1 MNPIPFK
8 NPRRKNSVVSIAW
21 TLAATFGL
29 LLASPVSSSAQELFV
44 LSTESGLELYQ
55 VGNLIEP
62 DLLINTYHSAIP
74 SKIQAGT
81 FSLQPIS
88 VHGKFWKPLLVHS
101 GLQTTLNGRI
111 LTMAG
116 RIDWQPTS
124 GGNPLSDDLIASLP
138 KMTSQ
143 TASLRLLARSLP
155 MKKSESTHKD

>member
-62 DLLINTYHSAIP
+62 DLLINTSQYTENFGNLSWYIP
-74 SKIQAGT
+74 AFRQPSTVEYSQWQVGLT
-81 FSLQPIS
+81 GNRLQVGIP
-88 VHGKFWKPLLVHS
+88 
-101 GLQTTLNGRI
+101 
-111 LTMAG
+111 
-116 RIDWQPTS
+116 
-124 GGNPLSDDLIASLP
+124 
-138 KMTSQ
+138 
-143 TASLRLLARSLP
+143 
-155 MKKSESTHKD
+155 